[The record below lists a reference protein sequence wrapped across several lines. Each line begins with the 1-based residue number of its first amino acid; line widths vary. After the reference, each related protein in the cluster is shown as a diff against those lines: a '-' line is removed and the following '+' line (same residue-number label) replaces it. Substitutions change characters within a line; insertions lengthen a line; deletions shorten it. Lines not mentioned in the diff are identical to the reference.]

1 MTARGRAR
9 AEAVAILGRAAVEE
23 SMADFD
29 ASVRAFMARG
39 EEVRAAASRIRGY
52 LPGDPEGAR
61 SFAESLPR
69 PVLLAL
75 AAAWA
80 GDAGRVALSRMGGT
94 IDE

>member
-23 SMADFD
+23 SLVDFEE
-29 ASVRAFMARG
+29 SVRTFMARG

-52 LPGDPEGAR
+52 LPRDPDGAR

-80 GDAGRVALSRMGGT
+80 GDAGRAALSRLGVT
-94 IDE
+94 EQ